1 MEVSIAE
8 IKLKNPKV
16 PQSMA
21 MDEFQKWLDY
31 KKTKITLVFNQSS
44 SKDEDEDEEESS
56 KATTEIIEAI
66 MDGNLIVNEDLSLS
80 YNLMFPV
87 KDDSGQ
93 TALGSLTMK
102 PRLTADEVAQ
112 ATKGVTKKDPQG
124 VFIGYLHVLSGEVKG
139 LIRKIDSQ
147 DYSLL
152 QKIVMYFL

>member
-8 IKLKNPKV
+8 IKLKDPKV

-21 MDEFQKWLDY
+21 MEEFQKWLDY
-31 KKTKITLVFNQSS
+31 KKTKINLVFNESS
-44 SKDEDEDEEESS
+44 SKEDDEDEEESS
-56 KATTEIIEAI
+56 KATTEIITAI
-66 MDGNLIVNEDLSLS
+66 MDGNLVVNEDLSLT
-80 YNLMFPV
+80 YNLLFPV
-87 KDDSGQ
+87 KDENGQ
-93 TALGSLTMK
+93 NALSSLTMK
-102 PRLTADEVAQ
+102 PRLTADEVSQ

-139 LIRKIDSQ
+139 LIKKTDSQ